1 MYLLFKV
8 LRVQV
13 YIHLIV
19 IVLYETKYYL
29 SIYVIVSKKS
39 INLTMLESKLETIN
53 KSASVTI
60 SLQNVPKINH
70 LFCLKTPRVMA
81 VSSRQFEKQIQ
92 CTHNVTFSFYC

>member
-19 IVLYETKYYL
+19 LYETKYYL
-29 SIYVIVSKKS
+29 SIYVIVLKKS

-81 VSSRQFEKQIQ
+81 ASSRQFEKQIQ
-92 CTHNVTFSFYC
+92 CTHNVTF